1 MRWTGHCRF
10 FPNHSREGDENEAVH
25 FDAGCGRLRCRERDR
40 NRAGEE
46 GRRQGQGRP
55 DGQEG
60 RQEVGQEELHQEV
73 LQIEG
78 RSQERRALQERRSQ
92 EVTRLMIK
100 AKAGAPLPFLLMR
113 SVLALAALAAV
124 PALAQPPV
132 TQLNAGMHLI
142 RAEVVS
148 DPGTRAEGL
157 MYRKSMAQN
166 AGMLFVFDEA
176 AVHCMW
182 MKNTLIPL
190 SVAFIDDRG
199 AIVNIADMEPQTEAS
214 HCAAQPVRYA
224 LEMNRGWFA
233 ARGVKPGSRLGGIP
247 GVK

>member
-1 MRWTGHCRF
+1 
-10 FPNHSREGDENEAVH
+10 
-25 FDAGCGRLRCRERDR
+25 
-40 NRAGEE
+40 
-46 GRRQGQGRP
+46 
-55 DGQEG
+55 
-60 RQEVGQEELHQEV
+60 
-73 LQIEG
+73 
-78 RSQERRALQERRSQ
+78 
-92 EVTRLMIK
+92 
-100 AKAGAPLPFLLMR
+100 MR
-113 SVLALAALAAV
+113 SILVFAAILAA
-124 PALAQPPV
+124 PAFAQHPV
-132 TQLNAGMHLI
+132 AQLNAGMHLI

-148 DPGTRAEGL
+148 EPGTRAQGL

-166 AGMLFVFDEA
+166 AGMLFIFDEA

-233 ARGVKPGSRLGGIP
+233 SRGVKPGHRLGGIP
-247 GVK
+247 GVN